1 VRLRLRSA
9 CTITLVV
16 AALAV
21 CGAARADA
29 DPASDVL
36 YTEDVFLPLSTK
48 VAPALAQQL
57 ADVTRAASDAG
68 DPVRVALIAAPADLG
83 GVPALFGKPTD
94 YARFLGAEL
103 QFVYPGR
110 LLVVMPQG
118 AALAERGRLIA
129 NAAVVRAVIEP
140 GADGLARTAITLV
153 RGLSGQAP
161 RRVSTSPSAPAPSN
175 SAPPAA
181 SLPVSA
187 KGFPVWASAVI
198 AIGAVGLLVL
208 GGLIFVRR
216 RARVRQPEQGQR
228 EVVPDPCDPYR
239 YRGPL

>member
-1 VRLRLRSA
+1 VRLRSA
-9 CTITLVV
+9 CSITLVV

-29 DPASDVL
+29 DPASDVF

-48 VAPALAQQL
+48 VAPGLAQQL

-94 YARFLGAEL
+94 YARLLGAEL

-129 NAAVVRAVIEP
+129 NAVVVRAVVEP

-216 RARVRQPEQGQR
+216 RVRGRQPEQGQR
-228 EVVPDPCDPYR
+228 EVVPDPRDPYR
-239 YRGPL
+239 YRGLL